1 MIFQRLIPET
11 KMTSEY
17 LSFIN
22 TPSNDIIELAL
33 KLQTFKEKYKI
44 ELEELQ
50 EELCKTYMILGKT
63 QNRVDFLNFKK
74 ERHIKMIE
82 DLNKSLGDVRDQM
95 QEDLDQVKAIC
106 KDIPYNI
113 PDELIGLAAMGV

>member
-1 MIFQRLIPET
+1 
-11 KMTSEY
+11 MTSEF
-17 LSFIN
+17 LSFL
-22 TPSNDIIELAL
+22 TPSNEIIELAL
-33 KLQTFKEKYKI
+33 KLKTFKEKYKI
-44 ELEELQ
+44 ELEGLQGELYQ
-50 EELCKTYMILGKT
+50 NYMILSKT
-63 QNRVDFLNFKK
+63 QTRVDYLNFEK

-113 PDELIGLAAMGV
+113 PDNELIGLAAMGV

>member
-1 MIFQRLIPET
+1 MVPET
-11 KMTSEY
+11 KMASEY
-17 LSFIN
+17 LSFFN

-50 EELCKTYMILGKT
+50 GELYQNYMILSQT
-63 QNRVDFLNFKK
+63 QTRVDYLNFEK
-74 ERHIKMIE
+74 EWHTKMIK

-95 QEDLDQVKAIC
+95 QEDLNKVKAIC
-106 KDIPYNI
+106 KDIPYYI
-113 PDELIGLAAMGV
+113 PYELIGLAALGV